1 MKNLKST
8 SFILILT
15 LLILSTNS
23 TFAQNYIKGKVIDSE
38 TQDPIIGATILT
50 DMDATI
56 STTTNNEGYF
66 EIKASANEQLHI
78 SFIGYNN
85 ETVYIKNAQEKIV
98 VKLQPKSLTLSDVV
112 VVGQYAVDRQTPIAS
127 STIWASEISSK
138 LGNQE
143 FVEILKYTPGVHPN
157 RQGGSW
163 SDSQIYMRGFDN
175 TNIAV

>member
-1 MKNLKST
+1 MKKPQLQRILLT
-8 SFILILT
+8 FISILMVG
-15 LLILSTNS
+15 SAY
-23 TFAQNYIKGKVIDSE
+23 AQNIIKGKVVDGE
-38 TQDPIIGATILT
+38 TLDPIIGATIVT
-50 DMDATI
+50 DKDATI
-56 STTTNNEGYF
+56 GTTTNNEGYF
-66 EIKASANEQLHI
+66 EIKASANELHI

-85 ETVYIKNAQEKIV
+85 ETIYIKNAQEQIV

-143 FVEILKYTPGVHPN
+143 FVEIFKYTPGVHPN

-163 SDSQIYMRGFDN
+163 SDSQIYMRGFGYCSKQC
-175 TNIAV
+175 V